1 MTDIGRMKVA
11 ILGGGQRTQPL
22 MELLGHLHDIQIV
35 ELSPQGSS
43 VEKTSPSSLLGA
55 LGNLDSSAP
64 ANALLQPHLVIDTTG
79 HLQSS
84 ESNSNSSEQSVE
96 VLKGNGAKL
105 LLELAEQEHQVR
117 GQISHTEKLATVGT
131 MVLGIAHDINNP
143 LHVIL
148 GFSENLCDEAYSEE
162 IRDQAKEI
170 HQAAKRIITM
180 CQHLTGYARHGQTHP
195 LSIIDLE
202 EQLDESLKIA
212 KYAASFNR
220 VSILKSYSSKA
231 RVLAKAEELT
241 QIFVNL
247 VLNAIQA
254 MNGSGTLTLSSVTH
268 QEKICVKIQ
277 DTGPGIPPTHL
288 PKIFEP
294 FFTTKPPGK
303 GTGLGLH
310 SVRTL
315 VHKNQGK
322 IFVESEVGQGTCF
335 HLEFPNP
342 SSREGC

>member
-1 MTDIGRMKVA
+1 MTDIGRLKVA
-11 ILGGGQRTQPL
+11 ILGGGQRTRSL
-22 MELLGHLHDIQIV
+22 LELLGHLHDIQIV
-35 ELSPQGSS
+35 ELASPCSAVEETSS
-43 VEKTSPSSLLGA
+43 PALTRGLANTDLYAHIDGTRPNLL
-55 LGNLDSSAP
+55 
-64 ANALLQPHLVIDTTG
+64 IDTTDINQFPEG
-79 HLQSS
+79 IPGPQ
-84 ESNSNSSEQSVE
+84 ERGIE

-148 GFSENLCDEAYSEE
+148 GFSENLCDETNTEE
-162 IRDQAKEI
+162 VRDQAKEI

-195 LSIIDLE
+195 LTIIDLE

-212 KYAASFNR
+212 KYAASFSG
-220 VSILKSYSSKA
+220 VSILKLYSSQA

-241 QIFVNL
+241 QVFVNL

-254 MNGSGTLTLSSVTH
+254 MDGSGTLTVSSVAH
-268 QEKICVKIQ
+268 PEKICVKIQ
-277 DTGPGIPPTHL
+277 DTGPGISPQHL

-294 FFTTKPPGK
+294 FYTTKPPGK

-315 VHKNQGK
+315 VQKNQGT
-322 IFVESEVGQGTCF
+322 IFVESQVGQGTCF

-342 SSREGC
+342 SADEGH